1 MRNFLYN
8 IRNDREKITIQK
20 FILFCMVFLIL
31 GAGSGIVSKLADVY
45 SEILGNFTSGM
56 CCWIL
61 IGTVICAFSK
71 SPFRS
76 AVYVFLFCAGM
87 VAAYYL
93 TAEIGELY
101 YSMSFLKGWSVFTLF
116 TPVFAL
122 FAWYARGK
130 GKAAWTLRIGI
141 AVVMAASVFLFPGGI
156 FLDVLSIAAM
166 FAVTLKKSKKDKEN
180 KNGDR
185 S

>member
-1 MRNFLYN
+1 MMNFLYN
-8 IRNDREKITIQK
+8 IRGDHEKISIPK
-20 FILFCMVFLIL
+20 FLLFCAAFVLL
-31 GAGSGIVSKLADVY
+31 GTASGVVSKLADVH
-45 SEILGNFTSGM
+45 SEIIGNFTSGM

-71 SPFRS
+71 SLFRS

-93 TAEIGELY
+93 TAEIGDLY
-101 YSMSFLKGWSVFTLF
+101 YSRSYVKGWSLFALF

-130 GKAAWTLRIGI
+130 GKAAWVLRIGI

-166 FAVTLKKSKKDKEN
+166 FAVTLKKTKKVKDN
-180 KNGDR
+180 KNDK
-185 S
+185 

>member
-1 MRNFLYN
+1 M
-8 IRNDREKITIQK
+8 
-20 FILFCMVFLIL
+20 FCAAFVLL
-31 GAGSGIVSKLADVY
+31 GAASGVISKLADVH
-45 SEILGNFTSGM
+45 SEMIGNFTSGM

-61 IGTVICAFSK
+61 IGTVICAFTK

-76 AVYVFLFCAGM
+76 AAYVLLFCAGM
-87 VAAYYL
+87 IAAYYL
-93 TAEIGELY
+93 TAEIGDMY
-101 YSMSFLKGWSVFTLF
+101 YSKRFVKGWSVFTLF

-130 GKAAWTLRIGI
+130 GAAAWVLRTGI

-156 FLDVLSIAAM
+156 FLDAVSIAAM
-166 FAVTLKKSKKDKEN
+166 FAVTLKKTKKVKDN
-180 KNGDR
+180 KNGNR

>member
-1 MRNFLYN
+1 MKKFLNN
-8 IRNDREKITIQK
+8 IRSDRKQIPVWK
-20 FILFCMVFLIL
+20 FILFCAVFLII
-31 GAGSGIVSKLADVY
+31 GAAAGVVSKLADVY
-45 SEILGNFTSGM
+45 SEMIGNFTSGM

-61 IGTVICAFSK
+61 IGVLICALSK

-76 AVYVFLFCAGM
+76 MAYVFLFCAGM

-93 TAEIGELY
+93 TAEIGDLY
-101 YSMSFLKGWSVFTLF
+101 YSTSFVKGWSVFTLL
-116 TPVFAL
+116 TPLFAL

-130 GKAAWTLRIGI
+130 GKAAWVLRIGI

-166 FAVTLKKSKKDKEN
+166 FAVTLKKSKKDREN
-180 KNGDR
+180 KHGN
-185 S
+185 